1 MTLAP
6 SARLNYRGVPA
17 RLAGRPRGI
26 PMQTGVEAVSR
37 ARDAFGVLRGLVQL
51 TKPSITRMVLITT
64 LAGAVIAPGRVV
76 LSTLLAVLFGT
87 ASVVA
92 AANALNMY
100 LERDID
106 PRMERTKNRPL
117 CVGLISPEVA
127 LLFSIALSL
136 LGLMVLAL
144 NVNLAATLLCM
155 VAFLSY
161 VVVYTPLK
169 RITPYALHV
178 GAVPGAIPPV
188 IGWAAVT
195 GDVSFGAI
203 TLFLLLFAWQ
213 LPHFLA
219 IAIFREREYS
229 NAGFKVYT
237 AVNGVPAAKRA
248 ILGYSLFLVAVSYL
262 PLVAGL
268 GGLTYGIIATLLGIA
283 QMGFAWVTYRNA
295 DSALWARRLFFASL
309 PYLVVVF
316 TCLAFTA

>member
-1 MTLAP
+1 
-6 SARLNYRGVPA
+6 
-17 RLAGRPRGI
+17 
-26 PMQTGVEAVSR
+26 MQTGVEAVSR
-37 ARDAFGVLRGLVQL
+37 TRDALSVLRGLVQL

-127 LLFSIALSL
+127 LVFAIALST

-229 NAGFKVYT
+229 DAGFKVYT
-237 AVNGVPAAKRA
+237 SVNGVPAAKRA
-248 ILGYSLFLVAVSYL
+248 ILGYSLFLVGVSFL

-268 GGLTYGIIATLLGIA
+268 GGVAYGIIATLLGIA
-283 QMGFAWVTYRNA
+283 QMGFAWVTYKND

-316 TCLAFTA
+316 TCLALTAA

>member
-1 MTLAP
+1 
-6 SARLNYRGVPA
+6 
-17 RLAGRPRGI
+17 
-26 PMQTGVEAVSR
+26 MQTGVEAVSR
-37 ARDAFGVLRGLVQL
+37 TRDAWSVLRGLVQL

-100 LERDID
+100 LERDVD

-127 LLFSIALSL
+127 LVFAIALST

-169 RITPYALHV
+169 RVTPYALHV

-195 GDVSFGAI
+195 GDVSFGAL
-203 TLFLLLFAWQ
+203 TLFLLLFVWQ

-219 IAIFREREYS
+219 IAIFREREYAD
-229 NAGFKVYT
+229 AGLKVYT
-237 AVNGVPAAKRA
+237 AVRGVPAAKRA
-248 ILGYSLFLVAVSYL
+248 IIGYSLLLVGVSYL

-268 GGLTYGIIATLLGIA
+268 GGITYGVIATLLGIA
-283 QMGFAWVTYRNA
+283 QLAFAWLAFTKA
-295 DSALWARRLFFASL
+295 DSKLWARRLFFASL

-316 TCLAFTA
+316 ACLAFTAG

>member
-1 MTLAP
+1 
-6 SARLNYRGVPA
+6 
-17 RLAGRPRGI
+17 
-26 PMQTGVEAVSR
+26 MQTGVEAVSR
-37 ARDAFGVLRGLVQL
+37 TRDAWSVLRGLVEL

-117 CVGLISPEVA
+117 CVGVISPEVA
-127 LLFSIALSL
+127 LVFAIALST

-229 NAGFKVYT
+229 DAGFKVYT

-248 ILGYSLFLVAVSYL
+248 ILGYSLFLVGVSFL

-268 GGLTYGIIATLLGIA
+268 GGITYAIIAALLGIL
-283 QMGFAWVTYRNA
+283 QMGFAWVTYRNG

-316 TCLAFTA
+316 TCLAFTAA

>member
-1 MTLAP
+1 
-6 SARLNYRGVPA
+6 
-17 RLAGRPRGI
+17 
-26 PMQTGVEAVSR
+26 
-37 ARDAFGVLRGLVQL
+37 VQL

-76 LSTLLAVLFGT
+76 LGTLLAVMFGT
-87 ASVVA
+87 AAVVA

-100 LERDID
+100 LERDVD
-106 PRMERTKNRPL
+106 PHMERTRNRPL
-117 CVGLISPEVA
+117 CVGLISPDVA
-127 LLFSIALSL
+127 LVFGITLSA
-136 LGLMVLAL
+136 LGLMILAL
-144 NVNLAATLLCM
+144 SVNLAATLLCM

-169 RITPYALHV
+169 RVTPFALHV

-203 TLFLLLFAWQ
+203 TLFLLLFVWQ

-219 IAIFREREYS
+219 ITIFREREYAD
-229 NAGFKVYT
+229 AGLKVYT
-237 AVNGVPAAKRA
+237 AVRGVPAARRA
-248 ILGYSLFLVAVSYL
+248 IVGYSLLLVVVSFL

-268 GGLTYGIIATLLGIA
+268 GGVTYAVIAALLGAA
-283 QMGFAWVTYRNA
+283 QMAFAWLAYTKA
-295 DSALWARRLFFASL
+295 DATLWARRMFFASL

-316 TCLAFTA
+316 TCLAFTAS